1 MRLHREG
8 FTIIFVTTLVL
19 LGLNYGVQ
27 ALAGE
32 GLISQI
38 FLGLSLVFF
47 VLVVQFF
54 RNPSRNTP
62 QGEGLIIAPADGKVV
77 VIEEVEDGLW
87 TLSSCERKGG

>member
-38 FLGLSLVFF
+38 FLKKA
-47 VLVVQFF
+47 VL
-54 RNPSRNTP
+54 
-62 QGEGLIIAPADGKVV
+62 L
-77 VIEEVEDGLW
+77 
-87 TLSSCERKGG
+87 